1 MLVGVVA
8 DPVFGPVV
16 ACGGGG
22 VTVELQRDV
31 AVRVAPITDV
41 DADEM
46 VRSLATFPLL
56 DGFRG
61 RRRPTWTR
69 SCRRSSGWVHSPT
82 RIPRSRRWTA
92 TPSCCPSEPA
102 CPRRSTVRDA
112 DTDHAAPDAVRQ
124 SFRYG

>member
-1 MLVGVVA
+1 MRTRVEAAGERLDGFTLQERIEDAVEMLVGVVA

-61 RRRPTWTR
+61 APKADVGALVRDDPPGRAR
-69 SCRRSSGWVHSPT
+69 SPT
-82 RIPRSRRWTA
+82 RIPRSPRWTA
-92 TPSCCPSEPA
+92 TP
-102 CPRRSTVRDA
+102 
-112 DTDHAAPDAVRQ
+112 
-124 SFRYG
+124 